1 MSAGLIPAW
10 GINRLWFSAGVFVG
24 GLIMAGALGSDE
36 TMRFSWVSAIIA
48 GLASAGAFLLC
59 FDKEGDFHWYL
70 ALPAA
75 GVAFLVAVTLKIPVL
90 GGVAGLFFF
99 LIVGY
104 LAVLIRYIFL
114 GLGNFI
120 MPRVRR

>member
-1 MSAGLIPAW
+1 MSGLIPAW

-24 GLIMAGALGSDE
+24 GLIMAGVLGSDE
-36 TMRFSWVSAIIA
+36 TLRLSWVPAVIA
-48 GLASAGAFLLC
+48 GLASAGAFLLS
-59 FDKEGDFHWYL
+59 FDREGDFQWYR
-70 ALPAA
+70 ALPAV
-75 GVAFLVAVTLKIPVL
+75 GIAFLVAVALKIPVL

-104 LAVLIRYIFL
+104 LAVLIRYILL